1 MIDQSKGIV
10 RFKHA
15 QDALVILLILYFG
28 RGLFVPLSFALL
40 ISFILYPICCWLERK
55 KLSRV
60 AAIAISLSV
69 LMLLSLALVYVLLT
83 QLFSFMAE
91 WPRLKS
97 QLMDSFSALSVYVT
111 DQFDVS
117 QLEQKQWLTNF
128 LNNSGG
134 DAIQL
139 IQRTVSASA
148 VSLVL
153 AVLIPI
159 YAYLILYY
167 RHRLVD
173 ALYYLFPEEGRE
185 NLREILRQSIGSYYN
200 FIKGMAIVY
209 LIVGALNS
217 LGLFLLGIPH
227 ALLFGYITSV
237 LTIIPY
243 IGIMIGA
250 LLPIS
255 VAWVTYQSALYPLG
269 VVIVFSVVQYL
280 EANVIFP
287 WAVSDRLKINTLV
300 TIVVIIGG
308 GIIWGAAGMIL
319 FIPFLGIL
327 KLIADRNQKMKF
339 WSLLLGTDS

>member
-1 MIDQSKGIV
+1 MIGQSQNSSRLKY
-10 RFKHA
+10 A
-15 QDALVILLILYFG
+15 QDTLVILLILYFG

-40 ISFILYPICCWLERK
+40 ISFILYPVCKWLEGRRFR
-55 KLSRV
+55 RV
-60 AAIAISLSV
+60 TAIVISLS
-69 LMLLSLALVYVLLT
+69 ALVLFFSGILCLLLT
-83 QLFSFMAE
+83 QLFSFMKE
-91 WPRLKS
+91 WPKLQN
-97 QLMDSFSALSVYVT
+97 QLVDSFSALSVYMT
-111 DQFDVS
+111 DQFGVS
-117 QLEQKQWLTNF
+117 GLEQKQWFNDF

-139 IQRTVSASA
+139 IQRTVSASMFS
-148 VSLVL
+148 VVL

-167 RHRLVD
+167 RHRLID
-173 ALYYLFPEEGRE
+173 ALYYLFPEEGRK
-185 NLREILRQSIGSYYN
+185 NLRDILQQSIGSYYN
-200 FIKGMAIVY
+200 FIKGMAVVY

-217 LGLFLLGIPH
+217 LGLVLLGIPH
-227 ALLFGYITSV
+227 ALLFGYSTAI

-269 VVIVFSVVQYL
+269 VVIVFAIVQYL

-287 WAVSDRLKINTLV
+287 WAVSGKLKINTLV

-308 GIIWGAAGMIL
+308 GIIWDAAGMIL

-327 KLIADRNQKMKF
+327 KLIADRSPKLKF
-339 WSLLLGTDS
+339 WSVLLGTDS

>member
-117 QLEQKQWLTNF
+117 RLEQKQWLTDF

-243 IGIMIGA
+243 IGVMIGA

-269 VVIVFSVVQYL
+269 VVIVFSVVQ
-280 EANVIFP
+280 
-287 WAVSDRLKINTLV
+287 
-300 TIVVIIGG
+300 
-308 GIIWGAAGMIL
+308 
-319 FIPFLGIL
+319 
-327 KLIADRNQKMKF
+327 
-339 WSLLLGTDS
+339 

>member
-1 MIDQSKGIV
+1 MIDQSKGMV

-15 QDALVILLILYFG
+15 QNVLVILLILYFG

-55 KLSRV
+55 GMSRV
-60 AAIAISLSV
+60 AAIAINLSV
-69 LMLLSLALVYVLLT
+69 LVLMSVALIYLLLT
-83 QLFSFMAE
+83 QLLSFMAE
-91 WPRLKS
+91 WPRLQS
-97 QLMDSFSALSVYVT
+97 QLMDSFGALSVYIT
-111 DQFDVS
+111 EQFGIN
-117 QLEQKQWLTNF
+117 QLDQKQWLTDF
-128 LNNSGG
+128 MNNSGG

-153 AVLIPI
+153 AILIPI

-173 ALYYLFPEEGRE
+173 ALYYLFPEEGRD
-185 NLREILRQSIGSYYN
+185 NLREIIRQSIGSYYN

-227 ALLFGYITSV
+227 ALLFGYITSI

-327 KLIADRNQKMKF
+327 KLIADRSPKMKF
-339 WSLLLGTDS
+339 WSVLLGTDS

>member
-1 MIDQSKGIV
+1 MIGQSKGIV
-10 RFKHA
+10 RVKYA
-15 QDALVILLILYFG
+15 QEALIILLILYFG

-40 ISFILYPICCWLERK
+40 ISFILYPVCCWLERR
-55 KLSRV
+55 KLSRA
-60 AAIAISLSV
+60 AAIVISLSV
-69 LMLLSLALVYVLLT
+69 LMLLSLALVYLLLT
-83 QLFSFMAE
+83 QLLSFMVE
-91 WPRLKS
+91 WPRLQS
-97 QLMDSFSALSVYVT
+97 QLMDSFGALSIYIT
-111 DQFDVS
+111 EQFGIN
-117 QLEQKQWLTNF
+117 QLDQKQWLTDF

-185 NLREILRQSIGSYYN
+185 NLREIIRQSIGSYYN
-200 FIKGMAIVY
+200 FIKGMAVVY

-327 KLIADRNQKMKF
+327 KLIADRSQRMKF
-339 WSLLLGTDS
+339 WSVLLGTDS

>member
-1 MIDQSKGIV
+1 MNDRSQNSSRLKY
-10 RFKHA
+10 A

-40 ISFILYPICCWLERK
+40 ISFILYPVCCWLERK

-60 AAIAISLSV
+60 AAIAISLSI
-69 LMLLSLALVYVLLT
+69 LMLLSLALIYLLLT
-83 QLFSFMAE
+83 QLISFMAE
-91 WPRLKS
+91 WPRLQS
-97 QLMDSFSALSVYVT
+97 QLMDSFSAFSLYIT
-111 DQFDVS
+111 DQFGVS
-117 QLEQKQWLTNF
+117 QLEQKQWLNDF

-139 IQRTVSASA
+139 IKRTVSASA

-167 RHRLVD
+167 RHRLID

-185 NLREILRQSIGSYYN
+185 NLRVILRQSIGSYYN
-200 FIKGMAIVY
+200 FIKGMAVVY

-269 VVIVFSVVQYL
+269 VVLVFSVVQYL

-319 FIPFLGIL
+319 FIPFLGVL
-327 KLIADRNQKMKF
+327 KLIADRSPRMKF
-339 WSLLLGTDS
+339 WSVLLGTDS